1 MVAFKIRVLV
11 LSLKDGFPNRS
22 VVGKSGKVN
31 LETWRSFLLK
41 LLMRVHL
48 SLRKQEYWRR
58 KWKKDSTLIRQLQ
71 SIAKISR
78 HSLVTNLVLMF
89 WHLKKLFE
97 SSLINF
103 RMLQRYKLKVLLYV
117 KTWSRLFHSTVVNG

>member
-1 MVAFKIRVLV
+1 MVAFRISVLI
-11 LSLKDGFPNRS
+11 LSLKDGFPNGS

-78 HSLVTNLVLMF
+78 HSLVTNLVLTF
-89 WHLKKLFE
+89 WHLKKLFG

-117 KTWSRLFHSTVVNG
+117 RTWSRLFHSTVVNG